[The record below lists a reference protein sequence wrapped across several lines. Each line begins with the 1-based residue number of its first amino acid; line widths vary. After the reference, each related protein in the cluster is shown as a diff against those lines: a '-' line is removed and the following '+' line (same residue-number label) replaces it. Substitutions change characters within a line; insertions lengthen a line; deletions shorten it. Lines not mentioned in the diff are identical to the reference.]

1 MKYKIYAIFLALSFV
16 LMAIIVRNFSVESNI
31 YSLLNLPSD
40 EAQITQNL
48 RESLANEIVFLS
60 DNAEVLRYLKAQ
72 NSDIFK
78 RFNLNAMQY
87 EADFSDSSDFINS
100 SDSADLSRVDSS
112 DSAGVDSIDSS
123 RADSSNSIDSSDS
136 TKRFLA
142 LMDSYKLA
150 TLDFHTYSEI
160 LQNDDFIK
168 NAINSIFSPITAR
181 ILPINSDFLNL
192 SIDSNLLKNASVD
205 FESGLIYTTHNNVKY
220 YIAQGILSDK
230 VSSSD
235 LLAFITEAKA
245 YAKDNATTLLTSGG
259 AIFSA
264 VGEERGNFEGLYMS
278 VISLVLIGALLYSA
292 ASSVHIFK
300 LIFIVIFGFLCGMA
314 GSFAIFDT
322 IQILSIVISTSL
334 IGLVLDF
341 SMHFLSL
348 NYKRHLPI
356 SRLKKVLI
364 SGLLVAISGY
374 AVFLLSQ
381 MQLLAQIAI
390 IAIFTL
396 IGAFVAT
403 YFLLPQ
409 MIASPLKPSRIFR
422 LYLIKYILF
431 LKKSSKIWLIAPILL
446 VIISIPFF
454 AKSDFSDN
462 INDYYAPPKS
472 LIEEAIEINK
482 ILQNTSTVQFIVI
495 ESLDSNDLIAKER
508 SLGAILQEKGLIEAY
523 SGISSIFL
531 SPKEQNLAKIKLL
544 DSIHKNESFLLDLG
558 FSKSD
563 IYGFIKQVESLKIID
578 FNKNLYNIF
587 DIFKLHR
594 FIVQDKSDSAGDSAN
609 EADLGDS
616 TDSSDSAGDFIEFKR
631 ADSSDSAISS
641 KFPLKSI
648 MFLQNPKIA
657 TIDSEINA
665 ILSAHNAKFIDFN
678 ASINS
683 GFEAIKI
690 NAIMLKIGAFV
701 VAFVILS
708 LCFGVRLGAFMT
720 LNVVFATILS
730 LCAMAIC
737 GVKINIF
744 SIFGLILASVVGIDY
759 MIFALHKQKIPAILG
774 IILASLTSIIS
785 FGVIATSHFGA
796 LSAFGFAS
804 ALGMLFCAIL
814 ASIFA
819 VKRHLS

>member
-1 MKYKIYAIFLALSFV
+1 MKYKIYAIFLALSLV
-16 LMAIIVRNFSVESNI
+16 LMANIMRNFSVESNI
-31 YSLLNLPSD
+31 YSLLNLPND

-87 EADFSDSSDFINS
+87 EADLG
-100 SDSADLSRVDSS
+100 DSADFSMVDSS
-112 DSAGVDSIDSS
+112 DSIGADSS
-123 RADSSNSIDSSDS
+123 RADSGDSSNYGDS
-136 TKRFLA
+136 AKRFLA
-142 LMDSYKLA
+142 LIDSYKLA
-150 TLDFHTYSEI
+150 TLDFYAYSEI
-160 LQNDDFIK
+160 LQNDDFVK

-192 SIDSNLLKNASVD
+192 SIDSSLLKNASVD
-205 FESGLIYTTHNNVKY
+205 FESGLIYITSDNVKY
-220 YIAQGILSDK
+220 YIAQGILSDN
-230 VSSSD
+230 VSSGD
-235 LLAFITEAKA
+235 LLAFIAQAKA
-245 YAKDNATTLLTSGG
+245 YAKDNAAILLSSGG

-431 LKKSSKIWLIAPILL
+431 LKKSTKIWLIAPILL

-462 INDYYAPPKS
+462 INDYYAPPKA
-472 LIEEAIEINK
+472 LIDEAVEINK

-508 SLGAILQEKGLIEAY
+508 SLGAILQEKDLIEAY
-523 SGISSIFL
+523 SGISSVFL

-563 IYGFIKQVESLKIID
+563 ISSFIMQVESLKIID
-578 FNKNLYNIF
+578 FNENLYNIF

-594 FIVQDKSDSAGDSAN
+594 FIVQNKSDSAD
-609 EADLGDS
+609 
-616 TDSSDSAGDFIEFKR
+616 FKR
-631 ADSSDSAISS
+631 ADSGDSTSDFATSS
-641 KFPLKSI
+641 EFPLKSI
-648 MFLQNPKIA
+648 MFLKNPKIS

-665 ILSAHNAKFIDFN
+665 ILSAHHAKFIDFN

-690 NAIMLKIGAFV
+690 NAIVLKIGAFV

-730 LCAMAIC
+730 LCVMVIC

-785 FGVIATSHFGA
+785 FGIVATSHFGA

-804 ALGMLFCAIL
+804 ALGMFFCAIL

-819 VKRHLS
+819 IKRHLS

>member
-1 MKYKIYAIFLALSFV
+1 MKYKIYAIFLALSLV
-16 LMAIIVRNFSVESNI
+16 LMAIIMRNFSVESNI

-87 EADFSDSSDFINS
+87 EADLG
-100 SDSADLSRVDSS
+100 DSADSS
-112 DSAGVDSIDSS
+112 DSMGVDSG
-123 RADSSNSIDSSDS
+123 DS

-142 LMDSYKLA
+142 LIDSYKLA
-150 TLDFHTYSEI
+150 TLDFHAYSEI
-160 LQNDDFIK
+160 LQNDDFVK
-168 NAINSIFSPITAR
+168 NAINNIFSPITAR

-192 SIDSNLLKNASVD
+192 AIDSSLLKNASVD

-230 VSSSD
+230 ISSSD
-235 LLAFITEAKA
+235 LLAFIAEAKS
-245 YAKDNATTLLTSGG
+245 YAKDNAAILLTSGG

-278 VISLVLIGALLYSA
+278 VISLVLIGVLLYSA

-422 LYLIKYILF
+422 LCLIKYILF

-446 VIISIPFF
+446 VMISIPFF

-508 SLGAILQEKGLIEAY
+508 SLGAILQERGLIEAY
-523 SGISSIFL
+523 SGISSVFL

-544 DSIHKNESFLLDLG
+544 DSIHKNEIFLLDLG

-563 IYGFIKQVESLKIID
+563 ISSFIRQVESLKIID
-578 FNKNLYNIF
+578 FNENLYNIF

-594 FIVQDKSDSAGDSAN
+594 FIVQDKSDFTGDSAN
-609 EADLGDS
+609 EADLG
-616 TDSSDSAGDFIEFKR
+616 
-631 ADSSDSAISS
+631 DSAISS

-648 MFLQNPKIA
+648 MFLKNPKIA
-657 TIDSEINA
+657 TIDSDINA

-690 NAIMLKIGAFV
+690 NAIVLKIGAFV

-720 LNVVFATILS
+720 LNVILATILS
-730 LCAMAIC
+730 LCVMVVC

-785 FGVIATSHFGA
+785 FGIVATSHFGA

-804 ALGMLFCAIL
+804 ALGMFFCAIL
-814 ASIFA
+814 ASLFA

>member
-1 MKYKIYAIFLALSFV
+1 MKYKIYAIFLALSLV
-16 LMAIIVRNFSVESNI
+16 LMANIMRNFSVESNI
-31 YSLLNLPSD
+31 YSLLNLPND

-87 EADFSDSSDFINS
+87 EADLG
-100 SDSADLSRVDSS
+100 DSADFSRVDSS
-112 DSAGVDSIDSS
+112 DFIDSSDSMGADSS
-123 RADSSNSIDSSDS
+123 RADSGDSSNYGDS
-136 TKRFLA
+136 AKRFLA
-142 LMDSYKLA
+142 LIDSYKLA
-150 TLDFHTYSEI
+150 TLDFYAYSEI
-160 LQNDDFIK
+160 LQNDDFVK

-192 SIDSNLLKNASVD
+192 SIDSSLLKNASVD
-205 FESGLIYTTHNNVKY
+205 FESGLIYITSDNVKY
-220 YIAQGILSDK
+220 YIAQGILSDN
-230 VSSSD
+230 VSSGD
-235 LLAFITEAKA
+235 LLAFIAQAKA
-245 YAKDNATTLLTSGG
+245 YAKDNAAILLSSGG

-431 LKKSSKIWLIAPILL
+431 LKKSTKIWLIAPILL

-462 INDYYAPPKS
+462 INDYYAPPKA
-472 LIEEAIEINK
+472 LIDEAVEINK

-508 SLGAILQEKGLIEAY
+508 SLGAILQEKDLIEAY
-523 SGISSIFL
+523 SGISSVFL

-563 IYGFIKQVESLKIID
+563 ISSFIRQVESLKIID
-578 FNKNLYNIF
+578 FNENLYNIF

-594 FIVQDKSDSAGDSAN
+594 FIVQNKSDSAD
-609 EADLGDS
+609 
-616 TDSSDSAGDFIEFKR
+616 FKR
-631 ADSSDSAISS
+631 ADSGDSTSDSAASS
-641 KFPLKSI
+641 EFPLKSI
-648 MFLQNPKIA
+648 MFLKNPKIS

-665 ILSAHNAKFIDFN
+665 ILSAHHAKFIDFN

-690 NAIMLKIGAFV
+690 NAIVLKIGAFV

-708 LCFGVRLGAFMT
+708 LCFGVRLGAFMA

-730 LCAMAIC
+730 LCVMVIC

-785 FGVIATSHFGA
+785 FGIVATSHFGA

-819 VKRHLS
+819 IKRHLS

>member
-1 MKYKIYAIFLALSFV
+1 MKYKIYAIFLALSLV
-16 LMAIIVRNFSVESNI
+16 LMANIMRNFSVESNI
-31 YSLLNLPSD
+31 YSLLNLPND

-87 EADFSDSSDFINS
+87 EADLSDSADFSRADSSDFIDSSDSMGADSGNS
-100 SDSADLSRVDSS
+100 SDSA
-112 DSAGVDSIDSS
+112 
-123 RADSSNSIDSSDS
+123 
-136 TKRFLA
+136 KRFLT
-142 LMDSYKLA
+142 LLDSYKLA
-150 TLDFHTYSEI
+150 TLDFYAYSEI
-160 LQNDDFIK
+160 LQNDDFVK

-192 SIDSNLLKNASVD
+192 SIDSSLLKNASVD
-205 FESGLIYTTHNNVKY
+205 FESGLIYITSDNVKY

-230 VSSSD
+230 VSSGD
-235 LLAFITEAKA
+235 LLAFIAQAKA
-245 YAKDNATTLLTSGG
+245 YAKDNAAILLSSGG

-278 VISLVLIGALLYSA
+278 VISLVLIGALLYSV

-431 LKKSSKIWLIAPILL
+431 LKKSTKIWLIAPILL

-454 AKSDFSDN
+454 TKSDFSDN
-462 INDYYAPPKS
+462 INDYYAPPKA
-472 LIEEAIEINK
+472 LIDEAIEINK

-523 SGISSIFL
+523 SGISSVFL
-531 SPKEQNLAKIKLL
+531 SSKEQNLAKIKLL

-563 IYGFIKQVESLKIID
+563 ISSFIRQVESLKIID
-578 FNKNLYNIF
+578 FNENLYNIF

-594 FIVQDKSDSAGDSAN
+594 FIVQNKSDFMGDSAN
-609 EADLGDS
+609 EVDFGDS
-616 TDSSDSAGDFIEFKR
+616 ADFERVDSDDSAT
-631 ADSSDSAISS
+631 SSE
-641 KFPLKSI
+641 FPLKSI
-648 MFLQNPKIA
+648 MFLKNPKIS

-665 ILSAHNAKFIDFN
+665 ILSAHHAKFIDFN

-690 NAIMLKIGAFV
+690 NAIVLKIGAFV

-730 LCAMAIC
+730 LCVMVIC

-759 MIFALHKQKIPAILG
+759 MIFALHKRKIPAILG

-785 FGVIATSHFGA
+785 FGIVATSHFGA

-819 VKRHLS
+819 IKRHLS

>member
-16 LMAIIVRNFSVESNI
+16 LMAIIMRNFSVESNI
-31 YSLLNLPSD
+31 YSLLNLPND

-87 EADFSDSSDFINS
+87 EADLGDSADSSDTANF
-100 SDSADLSRVDSS
+100 ARVDSS
-112 DSAGVDSIDSS
+112 DSNQADSSDSMGVDSG
-123 RADSSNSIDSSDS
+123 DS

-142 LMDSYKLA
+142 LIDSYKLA
-150 TLDFHTYSEI
+150 TLDFHAYSEI
-160 LQNDDFIK
+160 LQNDDFVK
-168 NAINSIFSPITAR
+168 NAINNIFSPITAR

-192 SIDSNLLKNASVD
+192 AIDSSLLKNASVD

-230 VSSSD
+230 ISSSD
-235 LLAFITEAKA
+235 LLAFIAEAKS
-245 YAKDNATTLLTSGG
+245 YAKDNAAILLTSGG

-278 VISLVLIGALLYSA
+278 VISLVLIGVLLYSA

-422 LYLIKYILF
+422 LCLIKYILF

-446 VIISIPFF
+446 VMISIPFF

-495 ESLDSNDLIAKER
+495 ESLDSNDLITKER
-508 SLGAILQEKGLIEAY
+508 SLGAILQERGLIEAY
-523 SGISSIFL
+523 SGISSVFL

-563 IYGFIKQVESLKIID
+563 ISSFIRQVESLKIID
-578 FNKNLYNIF
+578 FNENLYNIF

-594 FIVQDKSDSAGDSAN
+594 FIVQDKSDFADDSAN
-609 EADLGDS
+609 EAD
-616 TDSSDSAGDFIEFKR
+616 F
-631 ADSSDSAISS
+631 SDSAISS
-641 KFPLKSI
+641 EFPLKSI
-648 MFLQNPKIA
+648 MFLKNPKIA

-690 NAIMLKIGAFV
+690 NAIVLKIGAFV

-730 LCAMAIC
+730 LCVMVVC

-759 MIFALHKQKIPAILG
+759 MIFALHKQKFPAILG

-804 ALGMLFCAIL
+804 ALGMFFCAIL
-814 ASIFA
+814 ASLFA

>member
-1 MKYKIYAIFLALSFV
+1 M
-16 LMAIIVRNFSVESNI
+16 LMANIMRNFSVESNI
-31 YSLLNLPSD
+31 YSLLNLPND

-87 EADFSDSSDFINS
+87 EADLG
-100 SDSADLSRVDSS
+100 DSADFSRVDSGDFIDSS
-112 DSAGVDSIDSS
+112 DSIGADSS
-123 RADSSNSIDSSDS
+123 RADSGDSSNYGDS
-136 TKRFLA
+136 AKRFLA
-142 LMDSYKLA
+142 LIDSYKLA
-150 TLDFHTYSEI
+150 TLDFYAYSEI
-160 LQNDDFIK
+160 LQNDDFVK

-192 SIDSNLLKNASVD
+192 SIDSSLLKNASVD
-205 FESGLIYTTHNNVKY
+205 FESGLIYITSDNVKY
-220 YIAQGILSDK
+220 YIAQGILSDN
-230 VSSSD
+230 VSSGD
-235 LLAFITEAKA
+235 LLAFIAQAKA
-245 YAKDNATTLLTSGG
+245 YAKDNAAILLSSGG

-431 LKKSSKIWLIAPILL
+431 LKKSTKIWLIAPILL

-462 INDYYAPPKS
+462 INDYYAPPKA
-472 LIEEAIEINK
+472 LIDEAIEINK

-508 SLGAILQEKGLIEAY
+508 SLGAILQEKDLIEAY
-523 SGISSIFL
+523 SGISSVFL

-563 IYGFIKQVESLKIID
+563 ISSFIRQVESLKIID
-578 FNKNLYNIF
+578 FNENLYNIF

-594 FIVQDKSDSAGDSAN
+594 FIVQNKSDSAD
-609 EADLGDS
+609 
-616 TDSSDSAGDFIEFKR
+616 FKR
-631 ADSSDSAISS
+631 ADSGDSTSDSATSS
-641 KFPLKSI
+641 EFPLKSI
-648 MFLQNPKIA
+648 MFLKNPKIS

-665 ILSAHNAKFIDFN
+665 ILSAHHAKFIDFN

-690 NAIMLKIGAFV
+690 NAIVLKIGAFV

-730 LCAMAIC
+730 LCVMVIC

-785 FGVIATSHFGA
+785 FGIVATSHFGA

-819 VKRHLS
+819 IKRHLS

>member
-1 MKYKIYAIFLALSFV
+1 MKYKIYAIFLALSLV
-16 LMAIIVRNFSVESNI
+16 LMANIMRNFSVESNI
-31 YSLLNLPSD
+31 YSLLNLPND

-87 EADFSDSSDFINS
+87 EADLSDSADFSRADSSDFIDSSDSMGADSGNS
-100 SDSADLSRVDSS
+100 SDSA
-112 DSAGVDSIDSS
+112 
-123 RADSSNSIDSSDS
+123 
-136 TKRFLA
+136 KRFLT
-142 LMDSYKLA
+142 LLDSYKLA
-150 TLDFHTYSEI
+150 TLDFYAYSEI
-160 LQNDDFIK
+160 LQNDDFVK

-192 SIDSNLLKNASVD
+192 SIDSSLLKNASVD
-205 FESGLIYTTHNNVKY
+205 FESGLIYITSDNVKY

-230 VSSSD
+230 VSSGD
-235 LLAFITEAKA
+235 LLAFIAQAKA
-245 YAKDNATTLLTSGG
+245 YAKDNAAILLSSGG

-278 VISLVLIGALLYSA
+278 VISLVLIGALLYSV

-431 LKKSSKIWLIAPILL
+431 LKKSTKIWLIAPILL

-454 AKSDFSDN
+454 TKSDFSDN
-462 INDYYAPPKS
+462 INDYYAPPKA
-472 LIEEAIEINK
+472 LIDEAIEINK

-523 SGISSIFL
+523 SGISSVFL
-531 SPKEQNLAKIKLL
+531 SSKEQNLAKIKLL

-563 IYGFIKQVESLKIID
+563 ISSFIRQVESLKIID
-578 FNKNLYNIF
+578 FNENLYNIF

-594 FIVQDKSDSAGDSAN
+594 FIVQNKSDFMGDSAN
-609 EADLGDS
+609 EVDFGDS
-616 TDSSDSAGDFIEFKR
+616 ADFERVDSGDSAT
-631 ADSSDSAISS
+631 SSE
-641 KFPLKSI
+641 FPLKSI
-648 MFLQNPKIA
+648 MFLKNPKIS

-665 ILSAHNAKFIDFN
+665 ILSAHHAKFIDFN

-690 NAIMLKIGAFV
+690 NAIVLKIGAFV

-730 LCAMAIC
+730 LCVMVIC

-759 MIFALHKQKIPAILG
+759 MIFALHKRKIPAILG

-785 FGVIATSHFGA
+785 FGIVATSHFGA

-819 VKRHLS
+819 IKRHLS

>member
-1 MKYKIYAIFLALSFV
+1 MKYKIYAIFLALSLV
-16 LMAIIVRNFSVESNI
+16 LMANIVRNFSVESNI

-87 EADFSDSSDFINS
+87 EADLGDSADSSD
-100 SDSADLSRVDSS
+100 
-112 DSAGVDSIDSS
+112 
-123 RADSSNSIDSSDS
+123 SIDSSDS
-136 TKRFLA
+136 NRADSSDSMGVDSGDSAKRFLA

-192 SIDSNLLKNASVD
+192 AIDSSLLKNASVD

-230 VSSSD
+230 ISSSD
-235 LLAFITEAKA
+235 LLAFIAEAKS
-245 YAKDNATTLLTSGG
+245 YAKDNAAILLTSGG

-278 VISLVLIGALLYSA
+278 VISLVLIGVLLYSA

-422 LYLIKYILF
+422 LCLIKYILF

-446 VIISIPFF
+446 VMISIPFF

-508 SLGAILQEKGLIEAY
+508 SLGAILQERGLIEAY
-523 SGISSIFL
+523 SGISSVFL

-563 IYGFIKQVESLKIID
+563 IYSFIRQVESLKIID
-578 FNKNLYNIF
+578 FNENLYNIF

-594 FIVQDKSDSAGDSAN
+594 FIVQDKSDFTGDSAN

-616 TDSSDSAGDFIEFKR
+616 
-631 ADSSDSAISS
+631 AISS
-641 KFPLKSI
+641 EFPLKSI
-648 MFLQNPKIA
+648 MFLKNPKIA

-730 LCAMAIC
+730 LCVMVVC

-785 FGVIATSHFGA
+785 FGIVATSHFGA

-804 ALGMLFCAIL
+804 ALGMFFCAIL
-814 ASIFA
+814 ASLFA

>member
-1 MKYKIYAIFLALSFV
+1 MKYKIYAIFLALSLV
-16 LMAIIVRNFSVESNI
+16 LMANIVRNFSVESNI
-31 YSLLNLPSD
+31 YSLLNLPND

-87 EADFSDSSDFINS
+87 EADLGDSADS
-100 SDSADLSRVDSS
+100 SDSADFSRVDSS
-112 DSAGVDSIDSS
+112 DS
-123 RADSSNSIDSSDS
+123 IDSSDS
-136 TKRFLA
+136 NRADSSDSMGVDSGDSAKRFLA

-150 TLDFHTYSEI
+150 TLDFHAYSEI
-160 LQNDDFIK
+160 LQNDDFVK
-168 NAINSIFSPITAR
+168 NAINNIFSPITAR

-192 SIDSNLLKNASVD
+192 AIDSSLLKNASVD

-230 VSSSD
+230 ISSSD
-235 LLAFITEAKA
+235 LLAFIAEAKS
-245 YAKDNATTLLTSGG
+245 YAKDNAAILLTSGG

-278 VISLVLIGALLYSA
+278 VISLVLIGVLLYSA

-422 LYLIKYILF
+422 LCLIKYILF

-446 VIISIPFF
+446 VMISIPFF

-508 SLGAILQEKGLIEAY
+508 SLGAILQERGLIEAY
-523 SGISSIFL
+523 SGISSVFL

-563 IYGFIKQVESLKIID
+563 IYSFIRQVESLKIID
-578 FNKNLYNIF
+578 FNENLYNIF
-587 DIFKLHR
+587 DIFKLYR
-594 FIVQDKSDSAGDSAN
+594 FIVQDKSDFADDSAN
-609 EADLGDS
+609 EAD
-616 TDSSDSAGDFIEFKR
+616 F
-631 ADSSDSAISS
+631 SDSAISS
-641 KFPLKSI
+641 EFPLKSI
-648 MFLQNPKIA
+648 MFLKNPKIA

-730 LCAMAIC
+730 LCVMVVC

-785 FGVIATSHFGA
+785 FGIVATSHFGA

-804 ALGMLFCAIL
+804 ALGMFFCAIL
-814 ASIFA
+814 ASLFA
-819 VKRHLS
+819 VKRRLS

>member
-1 MKYKIYAIFLALSFV
+1 MKYKIYAIFLALSLV
-16 LMAIIVRNFSVESNI
+16 LMANIMRNFSVESNI
-31 YSLLNLPSD
+31 YSLLNLPND

-87 EADFSDSSDFINS
+87 EADLG
-100 SDSADLSRVDSS
+100 DSADFSRVDSS
-112 DSAGVDSIDSS
+112 DFIDFSDSMGADSS
-123 RADSSNSIDSSDS
+123 RADSGDSSNYGDS
-136 TKRFLA
+136 AKRFLA
-142 LMDSYKLA
+142 LIDSYKLA
-150 TLDFHTYSEI
+150 TLDFYAYSEI
-160 LQNDDFIK
+160 LQNDDFVK

-192 SIDSNLLKNASVD
+192 SIDSSLLKNASVD
-205 FESGLIYTTHNNVKY
+205 FESGLIYITSDNVKY
-220 YIAQGILSDK
+220 YIAQGILSDN
-230 VSSSD
+230 VSSGD
-235 LLAFITEAKA
+235 LLAFTAQAKA
-245 YAKDNATTLLTSGG
+245 YAKDNAAILLSSGG

-431 LKKSSKIWLIAPILL
+431 LKKSTKIWLIAPILL

-462 INDYYAPPKS
+462 INDYYAPPKA
-472 LIEEAIEINK
+472 LIDEAIEINK

-508 SLGAILQEKGLIEAY
+508 SLGAILQEKDLIEAY
-523 SGISSIFL
+523 SGISSVFL

-563 IYGFIKQVESLKIID
+563 ISSFIRQVESLKIID
-578 FNKNLYNIF
+578 FNENLYNIF

-594 FIVQDKSDSAGDSAN
+594 FIVQNKSDSAD
-609 EADLGDS
+609 
-616 TDSSDSAGDFIEFKR
+616 FKR
-631 ADSSDSAISS
+631 ADSGDSTSDSATSS
-641 KFPLKSI
+641 EFPLKSI
-648 MFLQNPKIA
+648 MFLKNPKIS

-665 ILSAHNAKFIDFN
+665 ILSAHHAKFIDFN

-690 NAIMLKIGAFV
+690 NAIVLKIGAFV

-730 LCAMAIC
+730 LCVMVIC

-785 FGVIATSHFGA
+785 FGIVATSHFGA

-819 VKRHLS
+819 IKRHLS

>member
-16 LMAIIVRNFSVESNI
+16 LMAIIMRNFSVESNI
-31 YSLLNLPSD
+31 YSLLNLPND

-87 EADFSDSSDFINS
+87 EADLGDSADSSDSAGAVS
-100 SDSADLSRVDSS
+100 SDSADFSRVDSS
-112 DSAGVDSIDSS
+112 DS
-123 RADSSNSIDSSDS
+123 IDSSDS
-136 TKRFLA
+136 NRADSSDSMGVDSGDSAKRFLA

-168 NAINSIFSPITAR
+168 NAINNIFSPITAR

-192 SIDSNLLKNASVD
+192 AIDSSLLKNASVD

-230 VSSSD
+230 ISSSD
-235 LLAFITEAKA
+235 LLAFIAEAKS
-245 YAKDNATTLLTSGG
+245 YAKDNAAILLTSGG

-278 VISLVLIGALLYSA
+278 VISLVLIGVLLYSA

-422 LYLIKYILF
+422 LCLIKYILF

-446 VIISIPFF
+446 VMISIPFF

-495 ESLDSNDLIAKER
+495 ESLDSNDLITKER
-508 SLGAILQEKGLIEAY
+508 SLGAILQERGLIEAY
-523 SGISSIFL
+523 SGISSVFL

-544 DSIHKNESFLLDLG
+544 DSIHKNEIFLLDLG

-563 IYGFIKQVESLKIID
+563 ISSFIRQVESLKIID
-578 FNKNLYNIF
+578 FNENLYNIF

-594 FIVQDKSDSAGDSAN
+594 FIVQDKSDFADDSAN
-609 EADLGDS
+609 EADLG
-616 TDSSDSAGDFIEFKR
+616 
-631 ADSSDSAISS
+631 DSAISS

-648 MFLQNPKIA
+648 MFLKNPKIA
-657 TIDSEINA
+657 TIDSDINA

-690 NAIMLKIGAFV
+690 NAIVLKIGAFV

-720 LNVVFATILS
+720 LNVILATILS
-730 LCAMAIC
+730 LCVMVVC

-785 FGVIATSHFGA
+785 FGIVATSHFGA

-804 ALGMLFCAIL
+804 ALGMFFCAIL